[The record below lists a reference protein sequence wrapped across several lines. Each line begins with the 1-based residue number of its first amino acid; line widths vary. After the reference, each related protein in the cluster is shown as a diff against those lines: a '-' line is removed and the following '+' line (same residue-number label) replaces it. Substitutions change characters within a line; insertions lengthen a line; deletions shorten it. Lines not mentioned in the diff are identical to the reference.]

1 MFSELIFELV
11 REVGPRPP
19 GSVAEKKAAYW
30 IMHKFGEYT
39 PEVKV
44 EKFQTCPRALQNLID
59 FVVYSYLVSVFLYF
73 IQPIFSLLLPL
84 TSLLI
89 LYLTRFKGMEIL
101 DKFASKAESQN
112 VIAIFKPVRENREA
126 RKLIFS
132 GHHDSA
138 YFMPLFQKKYLRFI
152 PLIIKTAI
160 FGIFS
165 LIFISFFKF
174 LVLEGFSFCNIKIFN
189 YSIYDLLIYVPLV
202 GLGSALFFKF
212 NTVTNVPVIGANDNL
227 SSIAVL
233 IGLADALSRKK
244 TEKTEIWLVSF
255 GSEEPGLKGSR
266 RFVKKHIDELRNS
279 YLVNMEMVGKGDL
292 IVLRAEKSV
301 GAKHSS
307 EAVKIVLEAAEKTNL
322 KIKDSIIGFGDTDAS
337 SFTRK
342 GLKATTVMGVNKNN
356 IPFYAHTWED
366 KPENVEEKNLQ
377 ETLKLCLSIIEVVE
391 KRN

>member
-1 MFSELIFELV
+1 
-11 REVGPRPP
+11 
-19 GSVAEKKAAYW
+19 
-30 IMHKFGEYT
+30 
-39 PEVKV
+39 
-44 EKFQTCPRALQNLID
+44 
-59 FVVYSYLVSVFLYF
+59 
-73 IQPIFSLLLPL
+73 
-84 TSLLI
+84 
-89 LYLTRFKGMEIL
+89 MEIL

-233 IGLADALSRKK
+233 IGVADALSRKK

-356 IPFYAHTWED
+356 IPFYTHTWED